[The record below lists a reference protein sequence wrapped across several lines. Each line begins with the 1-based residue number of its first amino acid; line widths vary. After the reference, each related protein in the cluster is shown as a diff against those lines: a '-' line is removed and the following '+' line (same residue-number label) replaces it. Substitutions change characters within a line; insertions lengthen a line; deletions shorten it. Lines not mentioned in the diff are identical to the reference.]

1 MVFGLGIDQMRGN
14 VDRKKPR
21 KTYGQFRLLGVPS
34 RQGFI
39 GLGFRERMSWK
50 GQLVFAI
57 SLEDSEEG
65 NNVRE
70 QGSKGSSSLPDSQSG

>member
-1 MVFGLGIDQMRGN
+1 MLPWKGRSLWIEHRPMRGN
-14 VDRKKPR
+14 VDRKMPR

-34 RQGFI
+34 RQRFI

-70 QGSKGSSSLPDSQSG
+70 QGS

>member
-1 MVFGLGIDQMRGN
+1 MRGN
-14 VDRKKPR
+14 VYRKKPR

-34 RQGFI
+34 RQRFI

-70 QGSKGSSSLPDSQSG
+70 QGS

>member
-1 MVFGLGIDQMRGN
+1 MRGN
-14 VDRKKPR
+14 VDKEKAEENLR
-21 KTYGQFRLLGVPS
+21 GQFRLLGVPS
-34 RQGFI
+34 RQRFI

-50 GQLVFAI
+50 GQLVFAL

-70 QGSKGSSSLPDSQSG
+70 QGS